1 MWKKDKRVY
10 AAGFIL
16 IGFFIRN
23 LVKRNVKN
31 GPKQQQ
37 QREKKCIINYT
48 SARHTNTCT
57 QHGQRPN
64 RNQRKFAL
72 HFFLRVLC
80 VALLFIQYYFQ
91 KGCRCIRELNNA
103 KKQICE
109 RAYNNASFQISVRLI
124 QKCHVILYIETY
136 KQIRGHRSINWLE
149 RGNQQHQTR
158 RVIVAAGLCTEH
170 RANARCF
177 MINPYTPR
185 YVHHHHRT
193 KNHRIN

>member
-72 HFFLRVLC
+72 HFFFAC
-80 VALLFIQYYFQ
+80 VVCRSLYLFNIIFKKDADASESLTTQ
-91 KGCRCIRELNNA
+91 KNKFVSAHI
-103 KKQICE
+103 IM
-109 RAYNNASFQISVRLI
+109 
-124 QKCHVILYIETY
+124 
-136 KQIRGHRSINWLE
+136 HRF
-149 RGNQQHQTR
+149 RFR
-158 RVIVAAGLCTEH
+158 FA
-170 RANARCF
+170 
-177 MINPYTPR
+177 
-185 YVHHHHRT
+185 
-193 KNHRIN
+193 

>member
-37 QREKKCIINYT
+37 QREKNASSIIHQRDTQTHARNMAKGPIEISENLHCI
-48 SARHTNTCT
+48 
-57 QHGQRPN
+57 
-64 RNQRKFAL
+64 
-72 HFFLRVLC
+72 FFLRVLC

-109 RAYNNASFQISVRLI
+109 RAYNNASF
-124 QKCHVILYIETY
+124 
-136 KQIRGHRSINWLE
+136 
-149 RGNQQHQTR
+149 
-158 RVIVAAGLCTEH
+158 
-170 RANARCF
+170 
-177 MINPYTPR
+177 
-185 YVHHHHRT
+185 
-193 KNHRIN
+193 